1 MTLREQQL
9 REKDV
14 RRDAPQLDPNSF
26 LRLYI
31 ASTFPQT
38 SALPSPE
45 QLQNMVASNNPED
58 ELKSG
63 KKMALS
69 GTKYDNPGGH

>member
-1 MTLREQQL
+1 MNLREQQL

-14 RRDAPQLDPNSF
+14 RKDAPQLDPGAF
-26 LRLYI
+26 LKLYI

-45 QLQNMVASNNPED
+45 QLQDMALSNNPQD
-58 ELKSG
+58 QVKSD

-69 GTKYDNPGGH
+69 GTQYDNPGGR